1 MFYKETFMEDQQLP
15 LTDIL
20 SRSIQL
26 LKQHALSLIRIT
38 LPFICTLILIDIYF
52 NAVGLTVDTMFS
64 LESLGLLILYS
75 LTATLAAVGA
85 HRLFLLPKETAEETN
100 ILHWS
105 ARETRFLTL
114 ILLIT
119 LFAIIAMII
128 PAVGYGII
136 LASLGVGNYLDS
148 LLMDIPIMAPVYYL
162 LARWGLVLPS
172 TAIDSPKRG
181 FGWAWRLSKG
191 HSLRLFLLMG
201 VIPMIIGLMLSL
213 LPEADN
219 LVITILYSLIW
230 LPIAAFELCLL
241 SLSFSYLSKWQKE
254 AEQGTTEFDGATE

>member
-1 MFYKETFMEDQQLP
+1 MEDQQLP

-26 LKQHALSLIRIT
+26 LKQHALSLIKFT

-52 NAVGLTVDTMFS
+52 NAVGLTDDTMFS

-85 HRLFLLPKETAEETN
+85 HRLFLLPKETAEETS

-105 ARETRFLTL
+105 ARETRFLTQV
-114 ILLIT
+114 ILIT
-119 LFAIIAMII
+119 LFAIIIILI
-128 PAVGYGII
+128 PAAAYVFLLVSFYKEAYIDSI
-136 LASLGVGNYLDS
+136 LMN
-148 LLMDIPIMAPVYYL
+148 LLITAPVYYFF
-162 LARWGLVLPS
+162 ARWGLVLPS
-172 TAIDSPKRG
+172 IAIDSPKRG

-201 VIPMIIGLMLSL
+201 VIPMIVGLMLSL

-241 SLSFSYLSKWQKE
+241 SLSYSYLSKWQKE